1 MNPDCN
7 HADMRK
13 TETQWVCHCGLTIDR
28 KPDRE
33 SYLAAARAALKNT
46 EETP

>member
-13 TETQWVCHCGLTIDR
+13 TETQLGL
-28 KPDRE
+28 P
-33 SYLAAARAALKNT
+33 LRADHRPKA
-46 EETP
+46 